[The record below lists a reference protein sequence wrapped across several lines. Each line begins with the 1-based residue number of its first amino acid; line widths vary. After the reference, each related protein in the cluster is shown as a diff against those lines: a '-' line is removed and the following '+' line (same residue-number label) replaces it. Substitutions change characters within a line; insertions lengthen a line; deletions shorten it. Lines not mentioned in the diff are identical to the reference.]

1 MRSLK
6 PLIDM
11 DTLEDTVSHLFRFP
25 HNGTHSQTDD
35 LQTFSYKEEW
45 NHCVLL
51 KRSQQIWPYILQ
63 GPRRVEKATT
73 EVRRQVTC
81 VKKLQF
87 YKCSLASGI
96 ELFKNKVP
104 AFLTFISQ
112 GFSMTA
118 DCWGWKSISQ
128 FFIRLESFSVGVEV

>member
-1 MRSLK
+1 MRIHLRI
-6 PLIDM
+6 P
-11 DTLEDTVSHLFRFP
+11 VPHLFRFP

-35 LQTFSYKEEW
+35 LETFSYKEEW

-51 KRSQQIWPYILQ
+51 KLSQQIWPYTLQ
-63 GPRRVEKATT
+63 GPRRVEKATR

-96 ELFKNKVP
+96 ELFRNKAP
-104 AFLTFISQ
+104 TFLTFIPQ

-118 DCWGWKSISQ
+118 DCWGWKSIFPNS
-128 FFIRLESFSVGVEV
+128 LYVLKVSVWAWRCE